1 MDSSQKVTA
10 QSQPG
15 TARRGTKKLFSDEEL
30 KRLNSRQRR
39 GQILRVVTFLPII
52 LGIGLILFV
61 FGANI
66 DRAFAWQLVEPASSS
81 SGQLFDWNEISNRR
95 DALVK
100 EFEARGEG
108 EEARE
113 ALTSDENELRIF
125 WRRQRVDYLL
135 LGNGEPRQVYV
146 WSSRD
151 DIEEQYGFL
160 YGLFHQKELKA
171 EAEEEGYLLFL
182 NPLIDLQ
189 FLQRGNSRSPQLAGF
204 YNAIVGTLWVIGLVI
219 FFSAVVGVGSALY
232 LEEYAPRNR
241 FTDFLEVNL
250 RNLAGVPS
258 IVYGILGLYVFV
270 RALSFERSVISAALT
285 LTLLILPVVIIA
297 AREAIKGV
305 PDSLR
310 QASYGL
316 GATKWQTVRQIIL
329 PNAVSGIVT
338 GVILAIARA
347 IGETAPLLLVGGAGL
362 VTSVPGGWDVLKDT
376 FTVMPLQIYT
386 YFGLPNQDAFLPVA
400 SAGILVLLGILI
412 VIYLVAF
419 FVRARFERNW

>member
-1 MDSSQKVTA
+1 MDSSQKATA
-10 QSQPG
+10 QSQPS
-15 TARRGTKKLFSDEEL
+15 TAQSGTKRLFNDEEL
-30 KRLNSRQRR
+30 KRLKQRQRR
-39 GQILRVVTFLPII
+39 GQMLRVVTFLPII

-66 DRAFAWQLVEPASSS
+66 DRVFAWQLVAPASSS
-81 SGQLFDWNEISNRR
+81 SGQLFDWSDISSRR

-113 ALTSDENELRIF
+113 ALTSDANELRIF
-125 WRRQRVDYLL
+125 WRRHRVDYLL
-135 LGNGEPRQVYV
+135 SGNGEPRQVYV

-160 YGLFHQKELKA
+160 YGLFNREELRA
-171 EAEEEGYLLFL
+171 EAEENDYLLFL
-182 NPLIDLQ
+182 NPMIDLQ

-204 YNAIVGTLWVIGLVI
+204 YNALVGTLWVIALVI
-219 FFSAVVGVGSALY
+219 FFSAVVGIGSAIY
-232 LEEYAPRNR
+232 LEEYAPRNK

-305 PDSLR
+305 PDTLR

-316 GATKWQTVRQIIL
+316 GATKWQTVRQVIL
-329 PNAVSGIVT
+329 PNSISGIVT

-412 VIYLVAF
+412 VIYLIAF
-419 FVRARFERNW
+419 VIRARFERNW